1 VRTNAARLGIA
12 DDALEG
18 SEIHLHVPAGA
29 VPKDGPSA
37 GIALATALVSALTG
51 RLAQSRVAMTG
62 EISLRGRLLAVGGI
76 KDKVLAASRAGIEV
90 VVLPRRNQK
99 DLVELPD
106 EVVEQLQIKLADT
119 IDEVLEIAI
128 EGEAAA

>member
-1 VRTNAARLGIA
+1 
-12 DDALEG
+12 
-18 SEIHLHVPAGA
+18 
-29 VPKDGPSA
+29 
-37 GIALATALVSALTG
+37 
-51 RLAQSRVAMTG
+51 MTG